1 MFARGQSRSL
11 HRMTQF
17 MGQRACLSNAS
28 TWANINLAPPDKI
41 LGLTDAFK
49 ADKFDKKINLGVGA
63 YRTDEGAS
71 YVLPSVK
78 TAEERI
84 LSRNTDKE

>member
-1 MFARGQSRSL
+1 MFSRSS
-11 HRMTQF
+11 RSQISRFSQIFTQ
-17 MGQRACLSNAS
+17 QTHLAS
-28 TWANINLAPPDKI
+28 TWANVNLAPPDKI

-49 ADKFDKKINLGVGA
+49 ADKFDKKVNLGVGA
-63 YRTDEGAS
+63 YRTDEGSS

-78 TAEERI
+78 TAEQRI